1 MHTDTPK
8 TRQILQMSNMT
19 SSRIR
24 NRLENMLHFE
34 GLVVRRDVDAVLPDP
49 SCDKT
54 RIRS

>member
-19 SSRIR
+19 SARIR